1 MSEYV
6 QAIVKSDTG
15 GFRFTDV
22 QRPVRRTESDILIR
36 VSNISLNRGELDFP
50 WESDKPAG
58 WDAFGIVIETSTDG
72 QGPKIGERVLT
83 WSFSGAWSQ
92 YRVVDRANV
101 AIVPESVSAAVAAAL
116 PVAGLTA
123 LRSLRSLHLQPG
135 QSLAV
140 TGATGGVGHLLV
152 QLAMHAGIK
161 VSAVVHSQRGFDWLQ
176 ASDVKPN
183 EVLLAKEYPFE
194 GTFDALIDTVGGDLL
209 AHLLDNVVPNGTV
222 LILGVASGQ
231 VASIDTTI
239 LVSRGIDLISYKDY
253 SPAGEDL
260 NTLLTLVDEKII
272 KVYADNI
279 GSWDKVIKQDFMHLL
294 APGKVTLN
302 VPQD

>member
-1 MSEYV
+1 MSENV
-6 QAIVKSDTG
+6 QAIVKSDSG
-15 GFRFTDV
+15 GFEFTSL
-22 QRPVRRTESDILIR
+22 QRPVRRTESDILIK
-36 VSNISLNRGELDFP
+36 VTNISLNRGELDFP

-58 WDAFGIVIETSTDG
+58 WDAFGIVTETSADG
-72 QGPKIGERVLT
+72 QGPKIGQRVLT
-83 WSFSGAWSQ
+83 LSFSGAWSQ

-101 AIVPESVSAAVAAAL
+101 AIVPESVPAAVAAAL

-123 LRSLRSLHLQPG
+123 LRSLRALQLQPG

-140 TGATGGVGHLLV
+140 TGATGGVGHLLI
-152 QLAMHAGIK
+152 QLAKHAGIK
-161 VSAVVHSQRGFDWLQ
+161 VTAVANSQRGLDWLQ
-176 ASDVKPN
+176 NSDVKPDAI
-183 EVLLAKEYPFE
+183 VSAKEYPFE
-194 GTFDALIDTVGGDLL
+194 EAFDALVDTVGGDLL
-209 AHLLDNVVPNGTV
+209 GHLLENVVPDGKV

-260 NTLLTLVDEKII
+260 STLLNLISEKII

-279 GSWDKVIKQDFMHLL
+279 GNWDKVIKQDFLQLL

>member
-1 MSEYV
+1 MSENV
-6 QAIVKSDTG
+6 QAIVKSDSG
-15 GFRFTDV
+15 GFEFTSL
-22 QRPVRRTESDILIR
+22 QRPVRRTESDILIK
-36 VSNISLNRGELDFP
+36 VTNISLNRGELDFP

-58 WDAFGIVIETSTDG
+58 WDAFGIVTETSTDG
-72 QGPKIGERVLT
+72 QGPKIGQRVLT

-101 AIVPESVSAAVAAAL
+101 AIVPESVPAAVAAAL

-123 LRSLRSLHLQPG
+123 LRSLRALQLQPG

-140 TGATGGVGHLLV
+140 TGATGGVGHLLI
-152 QLAMHAGIK
+152 QLAKHAGIK
-161 VSAVVHSQRGFDWLQ
+161 VTAVANSQRGLDWLQ
-176 ASDVKPN
+176 NSNVKPDAI
-183 EVLLAKEYPFE
+183 VSAKEYPFE
-194 GTFDALIDTVGGDLL
+194 EAFDALVDTVGGDLL
-209 AHLLDNVVPNGTV
+209 GHLLENVVPDGKV

-260 NTLLTLVDEKII
+260 STLLTLISEKII

-279 GSWDKVIKQDFMHLL
+279 GNWDKVIKQDFLQLL

>member
-1 MSEYV
+1 MSENV
-6 QAIVKSDTG
+6 QAIVKSDSG
-15 GFRFTDV
+15 GFEFTSL
-22 QRPVRRTESDILIR
+22 QRPVRRTESDILIK
-36 VSNISLNRGELDFP
+36 VTNISLNRGELDFP

-58 WDAFGIVIETSTDG
+58 WDAFGIVTETSTDG
-72 QGPKIGERVLT
+72 HGPKIGQRVLT

-101 AIVPESVSAAVAAAL
+101 AIVPESVPAAVAAAL

-123 LRSLRSLHLQPG
+123 LRSLRALQLQPG

-140 TGATGGVGHLLV
+140 TGATGGVGHLLI
-152 QLAMHAGIK
+152 QLAKHAGIK
-161 VSAVVHSQRGFDWLQ
+161 VTAVANSQRGLDWLQ
-176 ASDVKPN
+176 NSDLKPDAI
-183 EVLLAKEYPFE
+183 VSAKEYPFE
-194 GTFDALIDTVGGDLL
+194 EAFDALVDTVGGDLL
-209 AHLLDNVVPNGTV
+209 GHLLENVVPDGKV

-260 NTLLTLVDEKII
+260 STLLTLISEKII

-279 GSWDKVIKQDFMHLL
+279 GNWDKVIKQDFLQLL

>member
-1 MSEYV
+1 MSENV
-6 QAIVKSDTG
+6 QAIVKSDSG
-15 GFRFTDV
+15 GFEFTSL
-22 QRPVRRTESDILIR
+22 QRPVRRTESDILIK
-36 VSNISLNRGELDFP
+36 VTNISLNRGELDFP

-58 WDAFGIVIETSTDG
+58 WDAFGIVTETSTDG
-72 QGPKIGERVLT
+72 QGPKIGQRVLT

-101 AIVPESVSAAVAAAL
+101 AIVPESVPAAVAAAL

-123 LRSLRSLHLQPG
+123 LRSLRALQLQPG

-140 TGATGGVGHLLV
+140 TGATGGVGHLLI
-152 QLAMHAGIK
+152 QLAKHAGIK
-161 VSAVVHSQRGFDWLQ
+161 VTAVANSQRGLDWLQ
-176 ASDVKPN
+176 NSDVKPDAI
-183 EVLLAKEYPFE
+183 VSAKEYPFE
-194 GTFDALIDTVGGDLL
+194 EAFDALVDTVGGDLL
-209 AHLLDNVVPNGTV
+209 GHLLENVVPDGKV

-260 NTLLTLVDEKII
+260 STLLTLISEKII

-279 GSWDKVIKQDFMHLL
+279 GNWDKVIKQDFLQLL

>member
-1 MSEYV
+1 MSENV
-6 QAIVKSDTG
+6 QAIVKSDSG
-15 GFRFTDV
+15 GFEFTSL
-22 QRPVRRTESDILIR
+22 QRPVRRTESDILIK
-36 VSNISLNRGELDFP
+36 VTNISLNRGELDFP

-58 WDAFGIVIETSTDG
+58 WDAFGIVTETSTDG
-72 QGPKIGERVLT
+72 QGPKIGQRVLT

-101 AIVPESVSAAVAAAL
+101 AIVPESVPAAVAAAL

-123 LRSLRSLHLQPG
+123 LRSLRALQLQQG

-140 TGATGGVGHLLV
+140 TGATGGVGHLLI
-152 QLAMHAGIK
+152 QLAKHAGIK
-161 VSAVVHSQRGFDWLQ
+161 VTAVANSQRGLDWLQ
-176 ASDVKPN
+176 NSDVKPDAI
-183 EVLLAKEYPFE
+183 LSAKEYPFE
-194 GTFDALIDTVGGDLL
+194 EAFDALVDTVGGDLL
-209 AHLLDNVVPNGTV
+209 GHLLENVVPDGKV

-260 NTLLTLVDEKII
+260 STLLTLISEKII

-279 GSWDKVIKQDFMHLL
+279 GNWDKVIKQDFLQLL

>member
-1 MSEYV
+1 MSENV
-6 QAIVKSDTG
+6 QAIVKSDSG
-15 GFRFTDV
+15 GFKFTSL
-22 QRPVRRTESDILIR
+22 QRPVRRTESDILIK
-36 VSNISLNRGELDFP
+36 VTNISLNRGELDFP

-58 WDAFGIVIETSTDG
+58 WDAFGIVTETSTDG
-72 QGPKIGERVLT
+72 QGPKIGQRVLT

-101 AIVPESVSAAVAAAL
+101 AIVPESVPAAVAAAL

-123 LRSLRSLHLQPG
+123 LRSLRALQLQPG

-140 TGATGGVGHLLV
+140 TGATGGVGHLLI
-152 QLAMHAGIK
+152 QLAKHAGIK
-161 VSAVVHSQRGFDWLQ
+161 VTAVANSQRGFDWLQ
-176 ASDVKPN
+176 NSDVKPDAI
-183 EVLLAKEYPFE
+183 VSAKEYPFE
-194 GTFDALIDTVGGDLL
+194 EAFDALVDTVGGDLL
-209 AHLLDNVVPNGTV
+209 GHLLENVVPDGKV

-260 NTLLTLVDEKII
+260 STLLNLISEKII

-279 GSWDKVIKQDFMHLL
+279 GNWDKVIKQDFLQLL

>member
-1 MSEYV
+1 MSENV
-6 QAIVKSDTG
+6 QAIVKSDSG
-15 GFRFTDV
+15 GFEFTSL
-22 QRPVRRTESDILIR
+22 QRPVRRTESDILIK
-36 VSNISLNRGELDFP
+36 VTNISLNRGELDFP

-58 WDAFGIVIETSTDG
+58 WDAFGIVTETSTDG
-72 QGPKIGERVLT
+72 QGPKIGQRVLT

-101 AIVPESVSAAVAAAL
+101 AIVPGSVPAAVAAAL

-123 LRSLRSLHLQPG
+123 LRSLRALQLQPG

-140 TGATGGVGHLLV
+140 TGATGGVGHLLI
-152 QLAMHAGIK
+152 QLAKHAGIK
-161 VSAVVHSQRGFDWLQ
+161 VTAVANSQRGLDWLQ
-176 ASDVKPN
+176 NSDVKPDAI
-183 EVLLAKEYPFE
+183 VSAKEYPFE
-194 GTFDALIDTVGGDLL
+194 EAFDALVDTVGGDLL
-209 AHLLDNVVPNGTV
+209 GHLLENVVPDGKV

-239 LVSRGIDLISYKDY
+239 LVSRRIDLISYKDY

-260 NTLLTLVDEKII
+260 STLLNLISEKII

-279 GSWDKVIKQDFMHLL
+279 GNWDKVIKQDFLQLL

>member
-1 MSEYV
+1 MSENV
-6 QAIVKSDTG
+6 KAIVKSDSG
-15 GFRFTDV
+15 GFEFTSL
-22 QRPVRRTESDILIR
+22 QRPVRRTESDILIK
-36 VSNISLNRGELDFP
+36 VTNISLNRGELDFP

-58 WDAFGIVIETSTDG
+58 WDAFGIVTETSTDG

-101 AIVPESVSAAVAAAL
+101 AIVPESVPAAVAAAL

-123 LRSLRSLHLQPG
+123 LRSLRALQLQPG

-140 TGATGGVGHLLV
+140 TGATGGVGHLLI
-152 QLAMHAGIK
+152 QLAKHAGIK
-161 VSAVVHSQRGFDWLQ
+161 VTAVANSQRGLDWLQ
-176 ASDVKPN
+176 NSDVKPDAI
-183 EVLLAKEYPFE
+183 VSAKEYPFE
-194 GTFDALIDTVGGDLL
+194 EAFDALVDTVGGDLL
-209 AHLLDNVVPNGTV
+209 GHLLENVVPDGKV

-260 NTLLTLVDEKII
+260 STLLTLISEKII

-279 GSWDKVIKQDFMHLL
+279 GNWDKVIKQDFLQLL

-302 VPQD
+302 VLQD